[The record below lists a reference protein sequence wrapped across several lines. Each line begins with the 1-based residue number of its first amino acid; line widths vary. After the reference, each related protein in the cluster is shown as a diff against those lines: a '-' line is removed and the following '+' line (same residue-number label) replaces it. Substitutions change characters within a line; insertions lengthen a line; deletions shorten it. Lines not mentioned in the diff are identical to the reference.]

1 MVKRLDDV
9 LLAIGILC
17 ASTIDPMLGYTSFA
31 FVMAS
36 VIVFLVKGYI
46 SKFSPILSILTL
58 ILCAIY
64 LQPGTAFLLS
74 MFLIFIV
81 IFIISV
87 MYGD

>member
-1 MVKRLDDV
+1 MLKRMDDV

-17 ASTIDPMLGYTSFA
+17 ASTIDPLLGYASFA

-46 SKFSPILSILTL
+46 SKFSPILSIITL

-64 LQPGTAFLLS
+64 LQPEITFLFGML
-74 MFLIFIV
+74 LTCIV
-81 IFIISV
+81 IFMISV
-87 MYGD
+87 AYGD